1 VSGSWFGCE
10 QEGVIWAHRRVHG
23 IDTLLPI
30 GMDTLALEGEVKID
44 LDLEF
49 VEPLPGESRRREIRE
64 RRRSQPQRGRRSGMH
79 AVSRC

>member
-1 VSGSWFGCE
+1 
-10 QEGVIWAHRRVHG
+10 
-23 IDTLLPI
+23 
-30 GMDTLALEGEVKID
+30 MDTLALEGEVKID